1 MQKILIVE
9 DDPGL
14 AEMLAHY
21 FHVQGYEVASTALG
35 LEACVIAGD
44 VLPDVIVLDIH
55 LPDINGYDVCQRLQD
70 SHRTRGIPIIF
81 LTELT
86 DRLDKLQG
94 LKLGGIDYITK
105 PFDVQELRLRV
116 RNTLY
121 RVSTRAT
128 RNPVTQLPE
137 GEPVFEALAGAGPEC
152 ALLVTCLRGVNTF
165 RELYGF
171 VASDD
176 VIRVTSLMIRNAA
189 MEIGGA
195 EAFCGHIDERTLL
208 VLAPSAQLDALEA
221 RIQQRADQ
229 SLEYFYPSDNRGE
242 NARTRDRLR
251 ISMGRIMRIEEGIT
265 DLTALKEAISDI
277 Q

>member
-14 AEMLAHY
+14 AEMLVHY
-21 FHVQGYEVASTALG
+21 FSVQSYEVACTALG
-35 LEACVIAGD
+35 YEACTIAGEM
-44 VLPDVIVLDIH
+44 LPDVIVLDIH
-55 LPDINGYDVCQRLQD
+55 LPDISGYDVCRRLQEG
-70 SHRTRGIPIIF
+70 HLTRGIPIIF

-86 DRLDKLQG
+86 DRVDKLQG
-94 LKLGGIDYITK
+94 LELGGIDYITK

-116 RNTLY
+116 RNTLD

-137 GEPVFEALAGAGPEC
+137 GAPVLEALAEAGSEC
-152 ALLVTCLRGVNTF
+152 GLLITNLRGVNTF

-176 VIRVTSLMIRNAA
+176 VMRVTSLMVRNAA
-189 MEIGGA
+189 REIGG
-195 EAFCGHIDERTLL
+195 EDAFCGHIDERTLL
-208 VLAPSAQLDALEA
+208 VLAPRAKLDALET
-221 RIQQRADQ
+221 RIRQRARQ

-251 ISMGRIMRIEEGIT
+251 ISMGRVERIEGEIG
-265 DLTALKEAISDI
+265 DLMALKNVIGE
-277 Q
+277 

>member
-1 MQKILIVE
+1 MQKLLIVE

-21 FHVQGYEVASTALG
+21 FHLQGYEVACTALG
-35 LEACVIAGD
+35 YEACTLAAEM
-44 VLPDVIVLDIH
+44 LPDVIVLDIH
-55 LPDINGYDVCQRLQD
+55 LPDISGYDVCRRLQEA
-70 SHRTRGIPIIF
+70 HVTRGIPIIF

-94 LKLGGIDYITK
+94 LEMGGIDYITK

-121 RVSTRAT
+121 RISTRAT

-152 ALLVTCLRGVNTF
+152 ALLITSLRGVNTF

-176 VIRVTSLMIRNAA
+176 VLRVTSLMVRNAA
-189 MEIGGA
+189 REIGGE

-208 VLAPSAQLDALEA
+208 VLAPRMKLLALEA
-221 RIQQRADQ
+221 RIRQRADQ

-251 ISMGRIMRIEEGIT
+251 ISMGRIMRIEEGID
-265 DLTALKEAISDI
+265 DLEALKAAISDN

>member
-21 FHVQGYEVASTALG
+21 FNVQGYEVSCTALG
-35 LEACVIAGD
+35 FEACTLAVEM
-44 VLPDVIVLDIH
+44 LPDVIVLDIH
-55 LPDINGYDVCQRLQD
+55 LPDISGYDVCRRLQEG
-70 SHRTRGIPIIF
+70 HVTRGIPIIF

-94 LKLGGIDYITK
+94 LELGGIDYITK

-152 ALLVTCLRGVNTF
+152 ALLITTLRGVNTF
-165 RELYGF
+165 REMYGF

-176 VIRVTSLMIRNAA
+176 VLRVTSLMVRNAA
-189 MEIGGA
+189 REIGGE

-208 VLAPSAQLDALEA
+208 VLAPRAKLDVLEA
-221 RIQQRADQ
+221 RIKKRADQ
-229 SLEYFYPSDNRGE
+229 SLEYFYPSDNRGD
-242 NARTRDRLR
+242 NARTRNRLR
-251 ISMGRIMRIEEGIT
+251 LSMGRIEYVEADIE
-265 DLTALKEAISDI
+265 DLEVLKGVIGES
-277 Q
+277 

>member
-21 FHVQGYEVASTALG
+21 FSVQNYEVACTALG
-35 LEACVIAGD
+35 YEACHLAGEM
-44 VLPDVIVLDIH
+44 LPDVIVLDIH
-55 LPDINGYDVCQRLQD
+55 LPDISGYDVCRRLQE
-70 SHRTRGIPIIF
+70 SHVTRGIPIIF

-86 DRLDKLQG
+86 DRVDKLQG
-94 LKLGGIDYITK
+94 LELGGIDYITK

-116 RNTLY
+116 RNTLD
-121 RVSTRAT
+121 RVLTRAT

-137 GEPVFEALAGAGPEC
+137 GAPVLEALAGAGPEC
-152 ALLVTCLRGVNTF
+152 ALLITHLRGVNTF

-176 VIRVTSLMIRNAA
+176 VLRVTSLMVRNAA
-189 MEIGGA
+189 REIGG
-195 EAFCGHIDERTLL
+195 EDAFCGHIDERTLL
-208 VLAPSAQLDALEA
+208 VLAPRAKLDAMET
-221 RIQQRADQ
+221 RIQQRARQ
-229 SLEYFYPSDNRGE
+229 SLDYFYPSDNRGE

-251 ISMGRIMRIEEGIT
+251 ISMGRVEHIEAEID
-265 DLTALKEAISDI
+265 DLMVLKGVVGD
-277 Q
+277 